1 MPELPEVE
9 TTAVGIAPLLVNQ
22 RIKKIVVRNRQLR
35 WPVTDQ
41 IELIAKDRA
50 IKTVKRRAKY
60 IVVDLDHGS
69 FLIHLGMSGSLR
81 LISESDILKKHDHVQ
96 MYLSNDYVLTY
107 HDPRRFGCWLW
118 SNDDH
123 KLLDSLGPEPLSKS
137 FDGSYLWGLSKG
149 RKLSVKAFIM
159 DSKIV
164 VGVGNIYA
172 NEALFS
178 SGIRPNRH
186 AGRISLKR
194 YELLAKNI
202 KSILTA
208 AIKQGG
214 TTLRDFTNGRG
225 EPGYFEQSLNV
236 YGRAGEKC
244 LNCGSILREIRLGQR
259 SSVFCMTCQQ

>member
-1 MPELPEVE
+1 M
-9 TTAVGIAPLLVNQ
+9 N
-22 RIKKIVVRNRQLR
+22 
-35 WPVTDQ
+35 
-41 IELIAKDRA
+41 
-50 IKTVKRRAKY
+50 
-60 IVVDLDHGS
+60 
-69 FLIHLGMSGSLR
+69 
-81 LISESDILKKHDHVQ
+81 
-96 MYLSNDYVLTY
+96 
-107 HDPRRFGCWLW
+107 
-118 SNDDH
+118 
-123 KLLDSLGPEPLSKS
+123 SLGPEPLSKS
-137 FDGSYLWGLSKG
+137 FDGSYLWRLSKG

-186 AGRISLKR
+186 AGKISLKR

-202 KSILTA
+202 KSILNS

-236 YGRAGEKC
+236 YGRAGERC
-244 LNCGSILREIRLGQR
+244 LNCASILREIRLGQR
-259 SSVFCMTCQQ
+259 SSGFCMSCQQ